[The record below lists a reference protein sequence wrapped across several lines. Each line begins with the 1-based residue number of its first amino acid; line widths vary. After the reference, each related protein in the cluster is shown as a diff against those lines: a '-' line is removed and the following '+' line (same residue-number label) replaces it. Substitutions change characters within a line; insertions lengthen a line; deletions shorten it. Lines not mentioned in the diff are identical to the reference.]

1 MGVGVNLA
9 GSLVVFG
16 VFILQVPMCSDFSSA
31 SSVPALDLK
40 FPLALLRGLYIVVL
54 SAVMVALEYSCCDN
68 QCRIQSV
75 FLAVNV
81 TFIYLQ

>member
-1 MGVGVNLA
+1 
-9 GSLVVFG
+9 
-16 VFILQVPMCSDFSSA
+16 MCSDFSSV

-40 FPLALLRGLYIVVL
+40 FPLALLRRLLIVVL

-68 QCRIQSV
+68 QYPIQAV